1 MENIEVDVGS
11 ILIKDGI
18 NNMDLNDTNNT
29 IVNSRE
35 LLSKLLIDYGNKSFC
50 KTLIN
55 SESNSCTMITQFP
68 GEGNRRHY
76 HPDWNEWWFILDGE
90 WEFEINNEIKHIKK
104 DDVVFIPKNTW
115 HKITAIGNKPATRLA
130 VSRYD
135 VEHVYK

>member
-1 MENIEVDVGS
+1 MANEVDVKS

-18 NNMDLNDTNNT
+18 NNMELNDINKT
-29 IVNSRE
+29 IINSRDV
-35 LLSKLLIDYGNKSFC
+35 LSNLIEKNEGKSFC

-55 SESNSCTMITQFP
+55 SESNSCTMITQYP

-90 WEFEINNEIKHIKK
+90 WEFEISGEKKHIKK
-104 DDVVFIPKNTW
+104 DDIVFIPKNVW
-115 HKITAIGNKPATRLA
+115 HKITAIGDKPATRLA

-135 VEHVYK
+135 VVHTYE